1 MGLAA
6 VRDLRELRAPTT
18 EEDLASF
25 ETDVLSGFVLA
36 RASAGLV
43 DSTIRNDTN
52 HLELIRDWFTRPLWE
67 MQETDADTYFGKVLR
82 DAKPSTRAGR
92 AAALTV
98 FFQFLELR
106 HKVELHN
113 LTGRVLE
120 CPLDEMN
127 RPRASV
133 EPQLRIPPTEEEI
146 EQLFA
151 GWRQEL
157 VTSRKKPSR
166 TFPRLQERAA
176 RRARR
181 TRDVTRHR
189 APRRAVRAR
198 EETN

>member
-6 VRDLRELRAPTT
+6 VRDLREFHEPAT

-25 ETDVLSGFVLA
+25 ETDVLAGFVLA

-52 HLELIRDWFTRPLWE
+52 HLELIRDWFARPLWE
-67 MQETDADTYFGKVLR
+67 MQEADADTYFGKVLR
-82 DAKPSTRAGR
+82 DAKPSTRTGR
-92 AAALTV
+92 GAALTV

-113 LTGRVLE
+113 LTGRVVE

-151 GWRQEL
+151 GWREEL
-157 VTSRKKPSR
+157 VTSRKFGPTAR
-166 TFPRLQERAA
+166 NYAVARLAA
-176 RRARR
+176 DVGLRINEARMLDLD
-181 TRDVTRHR
+181 DVR
-189 APRRAVRAR
+189 
-198 EETN
+198 

>member
-1 MGLAA
+1 MA
-6 VRDLRELRAPTT
+6 
-18 EEDLASF
+18 
-25 ETDVLSGFVLA
+25 
-36 RASAGLV
+36 
-43 DSTIRNDTN
+43 
-52 HLELIRDWFTRPLWE
+52 
-67 MQETDADTYFGKVLR
+67 
-82 DAKPSTRAGR
+82 AGR